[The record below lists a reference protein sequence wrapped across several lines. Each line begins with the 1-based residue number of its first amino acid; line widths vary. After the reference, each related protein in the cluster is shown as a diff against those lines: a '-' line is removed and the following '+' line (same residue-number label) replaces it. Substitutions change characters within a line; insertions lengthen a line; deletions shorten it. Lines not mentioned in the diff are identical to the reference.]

1 MALFCSIQTMSCKL
15 LLNLVDCIR
24 QRSETEGVGGAQP
37 QGRQLLM
44 RILEVFVLK
53 FKTISKLQLPALMN
67 KWYDYL
73 VCFIIIFLQ
82 WGRHNRFTLFSVIRH
97 ISTLYLL

>member
-1 MALFCSIQTMSCKL
+1 MVSFSIQTMSCKL

-24 QRSETEGVGGAQP
+24 QRSESEGAAAAGTQP

-67 KWYDYL
+67 KWL
-73 VCFIIIFLQ
+73 VIF
-82 WGRHNRFTLFSVIRH
+82 
-97 ISTLYLL
+97 Y

>member
-1 MALFCSIQTMSCKL
+1 MSISRKTPSSVMNLCFPILIHIFKISYSSIQTMSCKL

-24 QRSETEGVGGAQP
+24 QRSESEGAAAAGTQP

-67 KWYDYL
+67 KW
-73 VCFIIIFLQ
+73 
-82 WGRHNRFTLFSVIRH
+82 
-97 ISTLYLL
+97 

>member
-1 MALFCSIQTMSCKL
+1 MSCKL

-24 QRSETEGVGGAQP
+24 QRSESEGAAAGAQP

-53 FKTISKLQLPALMN
+53 FKTISKLQLPALMS
-67 KWYDYL
+67 KWL
-73 VCFIIIFLQ
+73 VVLSWFNNFVYF
-82 WGRHNRFTLFSVIRH
+82 NV
-97 ISTLYLL
+97 